1 MRPRADY
8 TRARWPRPGCA
19 ILPAVT
25 YPPFHTYLG
34 VEVVR
39 MEGGEAEARLE
50 LLPHH
55 CNKRGVVHGGVLSAL
70 LDTALGAAV
79 ISSIPK
85 EWWCATTSLSVQFL
99 EGVREGALTCTG
111 RVLRRGKRV
120 AFAGGE
126 VRDAAGRRVASAQGS
141 WHLWPYRPETDRPA
155 EGSFVTMRGSG
166 ERVRVGKILA
176 VGRNYAEHKAEMGV
190 ADEAPPVLFFK
201 PPTAIVHD
209 GGAVRIPPGLG
220 AVHHEVEVVAVIGKP
235 GKHIAA
241 RDAMDHVL
249 GFAVGLDMT
258 LRDLQNEAKK
268 KGDPWD
274 LAKGFDTS
282 APVSLVVPAG
292 DVDLEKGPL
301 LSLDVNGVRKQ
312 QARTTA
318 MIRPVAAL
326 IALASE
332 LVTLE
337 HGDLLFT
344 GTPAGVGPVVPGDV
358 LLASLESVATLKVRV
373 EADAG

>member
-1 MRPRADY
+1 
-8 TRARWPRPGCA
+8 
-19 ILPAVT
+19 
-25 YPPFHTYLG
+25 
-34 VEVVR
+34 

-50 LLPHH
+50 LQPHH

-79 ISSIPK
+79 IASIPK

-99 EGVREGALTCTG
+99 EGVRSGVLTCTG

-126 VRDAAGRRVASAQGS
+126 VRDEAGKLVASAQGS
-141 WHLWPYRPETDRPA
+141 WHLWPYRPEVDRPA
-155 EGSFVTMRGSG
+155 GGAFVTMRGSG
-166 ERVRVGKILA
+166 DRIPVGKILA
-176 VGRNYAEHKAEMGV
+176 VGRNYAEHKKEMGV
-190 ADEAPPVLFFK
+190 PDEAPPVIFFK

-209 GGAVRIPPGLG
+209 GGAVRIPAGLG

-235 GKHIAA
+235 GRAIAEK
-241 RDAMDHVL
+241 DAMDHVL

-258 LRDLQNEAKK
+258 LRDVQNEAKK
-268 KGDPWD
+268 KGEPWD

-292 DVDLEKGPL
+292 DVHLARGPV
-301 LSLDVNGVRKQ
+301 LSLEVNGVRKQ
-312 QARTTA
+312 EARTTS
-318 MIRPVAAL
+318 MIHSVASL
-326 IALASE
+326 VSFASR

-337 HGDLLFT
+337 RGDLLFT
-344 GTPAGVGPVVPGDV
+344 GTPSGVGPVVPGDTLV
-358 LLASLESVATLKVRV
+358 AALEGAAALTVRV
-373 EADAG
+373 EVDSP

>member
-1 MRPRADY
+1 
-8 TRARWPRPGCA
+8 
-19 ILPAVT
+19 
-25 YPPFHTYLG
+25 
-34 VEVVR
+34 
-39 MEGGEAEARLE
+39 MENGDAEARLE
-50 LLPHH
+50 LRPHH

-99 EGVREGALTCTG
+99 EGVREGVLVCTG

-126 VRDAAGRRVASAQGS
+126 VRDASGKLVASAQGS
-141 WHLWPYRPETDRPA
+141 WHLWPYRPEADRPA
-155 EGSFVTMRGSG
+155 EGGFVTMRGSG
-166 ERVRVGKILA
+166 DRVRVGKILA

-201 PPTAIVHD
+201 PPTALVHD
-209 GGAVRIPPGLG
+209 GGVVRVPAGLG

-235 GKHIAA
+235 GKSIAEK
-241 RDAMDHVL
+241 DAMDHVL

-268 KGDPWD
+268 KGEPWD

-292 DVDLEKGPL
+292 EVDLARGPL
-301 LSLDVNGVRKQ
+301 VSLDVNGVRRQ
-312 QARTTA
+312 QARTTS
-318 MIRPVAAL
+318 MIRSVASL
-326 IALASE
+326 VSFASA

-337 HGDLLFT
+337 RGDLLFT
-344 GTPAGVGPVVPGDV
+344 GTPAGVGPVVPGDT
-358 LLASLESVATLKVRV
+358 LVATLEGVPPLTVRV
-373 EADAG
+373 EAEPA